1 MGARAVFLA
10 AYTQP
15 YYVYL
20 GIPIRLGHVH
30 DCKAAINHLL
40 HRFGPE
46 LIRVLLAAHEHLCQ
60 SHQSWRLGAY
70 KRLVGPKPRQA
81 SATRCP
87 LKIFIVRDISPR
99 RK

>member
-46 LIRVLLAAHEHLCQ
+46 LIRVLLAAHEHLCCSQ
-60 SHQSWRLGAY
+60 ELWPAGVYERLG
-70 KRLVGPKPRQA
+70 GPGTDQP
-81 SATRCP
+81 
-87 LKIFIVRDISPR
+87 
-99 RK
+99 